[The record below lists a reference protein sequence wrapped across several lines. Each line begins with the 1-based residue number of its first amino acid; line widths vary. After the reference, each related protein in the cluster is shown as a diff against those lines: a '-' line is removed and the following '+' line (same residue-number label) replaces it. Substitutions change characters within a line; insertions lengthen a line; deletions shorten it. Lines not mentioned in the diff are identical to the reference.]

1 MSENKSFEQW
11 LRRHTPLYSG
21 LCRVNEIFGSA
32 RHSNEELPER
42 NYLRRTPYP
51 EGFPFCAVP
60 WTIPALISLSVVVLT
75 LVWRYLGRTGSA
87 ADYTSAFHV
96 YLGAILFISIW
107 VPETDLRQV
116 ARFVNSTKV
125 AEFRSEAFWNT
136 LRLSGAGQVVCLVLG
151 VVAAAAIVPFV
162 YQSLYAEPFFPPL
175 YLPAVITGGL
185 WGIGG
190 YTALMSG
197 RAFVNYV
204 RKAKFDLY
212 VLDPRQ
218 SPDTQALS
226 RLFETTLLINS
237 IAIFVIMLPLLRP
250 NPDPVMVL
258 LIGLITIAGLASQL
272 FLVWYNQKI
281 ITEVIKA
288 AQTTYINQLQ
298 EKIRHL
304 VGDVDKVTPASYG
317 EASPYINLY
326 EKVMAN
332 TKDLSL
338 GATRLGFFVRAF
350 LLPLTGFVLNS
361 SEILK
366 VVNEIIKSVFTP

>member
-1 MSENKSFEQW
+1 MSENETFEGW
-11 LRRHTPLYSG
+11 LRRNTPLYSG
-21 LCRVNEIFGSA
+21 LCRVNEILGRA
-32 RHSNEELPER
+32 RHSNEAPTER

-60 WTIPALISLSVVVLT
+60 WTVPALISLTVAALT
-75 LVWRYLGRTGSA
+75 LAWRYVGRAGSA

-96 YLGAILFISIW
+96 YLGVILFISIW
-107 VPETDLRQV
+107 VPEADLRQV
-116 ARFVNSTKV
+116 ARFVNSTRVK
-125 AEFRSEAFWNT
+125 EFRSEDFWKT
-136 LRLSGAGQVVCLVLG
+136 LRLSRAGQLVCLGVG
-151 VVAAAAIVPFV
+151 VVAAIGIVPFV
-162 YQSLYAEPFFPPL
+162 YRTLYGEAFFAPL
-175 YLPAVITGGL
+175 YLPAAIIGGL

-197 RAFVNYV
+197 RAFADYV

-218 SPDTQALS
+218 SPDIQALS

-258 LIGLITIAGLASQL
+258 WIGLITSAGLISQL

-288 AQTTYINQLQ
+288 AQTSYVNQLQ
-298 EKIRHL
+298 EKIKHL
-304 VGDVDKVTPASYG
+304 VGDVDKVTPASYS
-317 EASPYINLY
+317 EASPYISLY

-338 GATRLGFFVRAF
+338 GATRVGFFARAF
-350 LLPLTGFVLNS
+350 LLPVTGFVLNS

-366 VVNEIIKSVFTP
+366 VANEIIKSVFTP